1 MKGIGFGQHDTKS
14 PWNTVALWEE
24 ILAEVCHALLP
35 FWLVIVGKQKQHQ
48 DVSSASRLGW
58 PLPAAL
64 RRTQIQGLYASAWAL
79 NVLFVQGPEK
89 LASWTGNLLLFSRDI
104 ENQLAVNNSSLPAQ
118 IPSPFG
124 GGGGMCGA
132 HVLHIF
138 RFFAHIARLFVHSF
152 QDFPVVYFTC
162 SAYFPHVS
170 PPFSAFYSGRFELL
184 SVVFFSFS
192 SHFRSF
198 SAIFFPI
205 LSPFWYSEPVWHIFG
220 GHFDHRWPFFGNC
233 WFFFW
238 EISCYFC
245 HLGFFFHDQI
255 ILIWWKWPM
264 AKKKSHLKWPQNG
277 SKCRKGFAAG
287 FGLKWAQ

>member
-1 MKGIGFGQHDTKS
+1 MYYLCKDQKNLQVGQVIFCCFHEISKTSWQLTIHHCLPKS
-14 PWNTVALWEE
+14 PHL
-24 ILAEVCHALLP
+24 
-35 FWLVIVGKQKQHQ
+35 
-48 DVSSASRLGW
+48 S
-58 PLPAAL
+58 
-64 RRTQIQGLYASAWAL
+64 
-79 NVLFVQGPEK
+79 
-89 LASWTGNLLLFSRDI
+89 
-104 ENQLAVNNSSLPAQ
+104 
-118 IPSPFG
+118 

-205 LSPFWYSEPVWHIFG
+205 LSPFWYSEPLWHIFG

-255 ILIWWKWPM
+255 ILI
-264 AKKKSHLKWPQNG
+264 
-277 SKCRKGFAAG
+277 
-287 FGLKWAQ
+287 